1 MLCFFEGPSL
11 PTVLRLTQEAR
22 IPTPSQDRVLRAP
35 VPTLGHLVVPIL
47 VPTHV
52 HLRIQEEAKGRV
64 VTIVLGQGHTVI
76 TVQGQGHPHTE
87 DTIHGPGLQCLE
99 ASLPLNGLYL
109 KGKEKGSILT
119 DTEKF
124 HRMI

>member
-1 MLCFFEGPSL
+1 MLH
-11 PTVLRLTQEAR
+11 LTLEVR
-22 IPTPSQDRVLRAP
+22 IPTPSQDQVLPALA
-35 VPTLGHLVVPIL
+35 PTLDHLVVPIL
-47 VPTHV
+47 VPTRDRRH
-52 HLRIQEEAKGRV
+52 IQEEAKGRV
-64 VTIVLGQGHTVI
+64 VTIVLGQGHMAI
-76 TVQGQGHPHTE
+76 TGQGQGHPHTE
-87 DTIHGPGLQCLE
+87 DTIHGQGLQYLE